1 VSALPVRRSVE
12 RCAFIWIVLGAL
24 SLLGGEASGNDSG
37 RMLFEPC
44 RACHALDPGAA
55 AMAGP
60 NLAGLLGRRVA
71 GDPAFDY
78 SPVLRQAGT
87 EGQVWSEERLDRFLT
102 DPEAMFPGMWM
113 TARRMDDAG
122 ERQAL
127 VRFLADPASR

>member
-1 VSALPVRRSVE
+1 VSVSAVKRSTRRCVFLWS
-12 RCAFIWIVLGAL
+12 VLGAL
-24 SLLGGEASGNDSG
+24 SLFGSKASGNDAG

-44 RACHALDPGAA
+44 RACHALAPGAG

-60 NLAGLLGRRVA
+60 NLAGLLGRYVA
-71 GDPAFDY
+71 GDRVFDY
-78 SPVLRQAGT
+78 SPVLRQAGAENQIWT
-87 EGQVWSEERLDRFLT
+87 EERLDRFLT

-127 VRFLADPASR
+127 IRFLADPASR